1 MKRADNPEH
10 TRRINKAIKML
21 GLSKSTS
28 EIIQSLV
35 QQYCISQSQAYRYV
49 QTAQRSKTLLSIP
62 QKKTTFTAKLP
73 VLLVEKIRT
82 YAEKTKK
89 SLSEVVV
96 QALEQFFMKG

>member
-10 TRRINKAIKML
+10 TRRINRAIKMV
-21 GLSKSTS
+21 GLSHPTS

-35 QQYCISQSQAYRYV
+35 QRYGISQSQAYRYF
-49 QTAQRSKTLLSIP
+49 QIAKNSKTLFSIP

-73 VLLVEKIRT
+73 VLLVGKIRT